1 MRRTAAQPLRR
12 SAAQCVVAMLR
23 RLVDDDDMTY
33 HQRRVAA
40 ASCPRLRAD
49 ALTANVAV
57 RLREPTI
64 VTGALGGEAE
74 AWAERWSRDAI
85 LSSYGDSTTFSG
97 RLASGAKTLARG
109 AVWRSMKLEGSGAP
123 IVSLLNATGGAP
135 LTLRQLIDANL
146 DATLFGAPPDD
157 AEIRHLIPAAAR
169 GFAADRDAAPLP
181 PALRR
186 FTDVF
191 PVVPLKAALSLGVRG
206 QWNDVHRHTTAV
218 FTQVAGTKGW
228 ALWPPFTPRSTLDAA
243 KLTSAAADET
253 SRDTMCGLFGVG
265 GGNVSAL
272 LRHRGLRLCE
282 LHAGEA
288 LVIPTFGERH
298 RGGWWHGTCNLGEW
312 TAGFTTFHFPPA

>member
-1 MRRTAAQPLRR
+1 MPRRKRQATEAKRVSVTPSGSTELYRSIAAADAEGQTELHKAARSGGAHAIEFAELLLDDGADINERTAQLRTPLQIAIIFRNFEMA
-12 SAAQCVVAMLR
+12 SMLLGR
-23 RLVDDDDMTY
+23 G
-33 HQRRVAA
+33 
-40 ASCPRLRAD
+40 AD
-49 ALTANVAV
+49 ADTQDVH
-57 RLREPTI
+57 
-64 VTGALGGEAE
+64 
-74 AWAERWSRDAI
+74 
-85 LSSYGDSTTFSG
+85 G
-97 RLASGAKTLARG
+97 RS
-109 AVWRSMKLEGSGAP
+109 
-123 IVSLLNATGGAP
+123 P
-135 LTLRQLIDANL
+135 LL
-146 DATLFGAPPDD
+146 DAVVTADAALVTTLLDRMRTLFGAPPDD
-157 AEIRHLIPAAAR
+157 AEIRYLIPAAAR

-186 FTDVF
+186 FADVF

-282 LHAGEA
+282 LQAGEA